1 MRRSTS
7 GSGARSSKKPHA
19 FEPLLDEI
27 AESPQRG
34 LSMARM
40 FDETPSLRAR
50 HIGRQLT
57 WHDRLTPEIA
67 RRLQVTDDP
76 YEARPRALV
85 AAVDVWTAAD
95 GAVALPTILDR
106 AMSAPTE

>member
-1 MRRSTS
+1 MANPMATAAMLVSRTWRPAVMQRSTS

-57 WHDRLTPEIA
+57 WHDGLTPQIA

-76 YEARPRALV
+76 YDPRPAPWSPPHSRA
-85 AAVDVWTAAD
+85 
-95 GAVALPTILDR
+95 
-106 AMSAPTE
+106 

>member
-1 MRRSTS
+1 VLDALV
-7 GSGARSSKKPHA
+7 ARPAGESAWQALRHA

-76 YEARPRALV
+76 YDPVPAPWSPPHSRA
-85 AAVDVWTAAD
+85 
-95 GAVALPTILDR
+95 
-106 AMSAPTE
+106 